1 MGAADPGGDL
11 IGVIDRGG
19 EANELDVVR
28 TEDDRLF
35 PGGAALGVGQVV
47 NLVEDD
53 RVDVVQIPGR
63 LQEHVAQNL
72 GGHDD
77 DASVPVL
84 RDVAGEQ
91 PHLVAVDL
99 TQIPVFLVRQG
110 LDRRGVND
118 AAGPLNASQ
127 TPKSATTVL
136 PVPVGAATMT
146 ESPASRIWM
155 ASR

>member
-1 MGAADPGGDL
+1 MT
-11 IGVIDRGG
+11 VS
-19 EANELDVVR
+19 
-28 TEDDRLF
+28 TSS
-35 PGGAALGVGQVV
+35 
-47 NLVEDD
+47 
-53 RVDVVQIPGR
+53 IPGR

-99 TQIPVFLVRQG
+99 TQIPVFLVRQALIG
-110 LDRRGVND
+110 VVND